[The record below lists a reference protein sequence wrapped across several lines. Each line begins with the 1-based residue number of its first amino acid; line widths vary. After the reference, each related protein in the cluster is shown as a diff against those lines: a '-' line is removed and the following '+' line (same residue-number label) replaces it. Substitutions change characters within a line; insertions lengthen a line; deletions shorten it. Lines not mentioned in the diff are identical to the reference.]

1 MFLIV
6 YDFREQGFSVHKK
19 AIVTERGCYDRLC
32 YIAWGT
38 VFLVNFA
45 GFLCLLSQLDEW
57 QGGLT
62 LSHSYI
68 LVSQCV
74 WETRFLRLSGELLTI
89 RFSVG

>member
-1 MFLIV
+1 M
-6 YDFREQGFSVHKK
+6 
-19 AIVTERGCYDRLC
+19 
-32 YIAWGT
+32 
-38 VFLVNFA
+38 FLVNFA

-62 LSHSYI
+62 LNHSYI

-74 WETRFLRLSGELLTI
+74 WETIFLRLSRELLTV

>member
-1 MFLIV
+1 M
-6 YDFREQGFSVHKK
+6 
-19 AIVTERGCYDRLC
+19 
-32 YIAWGT
+32 
-38 VFLVNFA
+38 FLVNFA